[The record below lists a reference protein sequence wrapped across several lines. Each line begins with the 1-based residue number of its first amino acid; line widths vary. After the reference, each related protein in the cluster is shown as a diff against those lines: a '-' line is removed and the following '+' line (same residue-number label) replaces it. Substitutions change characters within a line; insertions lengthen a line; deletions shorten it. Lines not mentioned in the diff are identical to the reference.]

1 MNKEQLAELFS
12 TDKELLS
19 TYHILAPNT
28 AEICAERT
36 LNDLK
41 EANVEIHLIEQDNE
55 VIGYYGIEKNGWINN
70 LTGFFLKPDFRT
82 KEHITDFWN
91 KVDNNF
97 DRDYYIGIYP
107 HNTRAIEF
115 LNKKTTTKYES
126 NDCVVFKVGR

>member
-19 TYHILAPNT
+19 IYHILAPNT

-70 LTGFFLKPDFRT
+70 Q
-82 KEHITDFWN
+82 
-91 KVDNNF
+91 
-97 DRDYYIGIYP
+97 
-107 HNTRAIEF
+107 
-115 LNKKTTTKYES
+115 
-126 NDCVVFKVGR
+126 